1 MLSIINYNSSGQSHF
16 GRRSCM
22 LIAFV
27 TCLLALRSTCL
38 CQQVGNGPSSNDGLE
53 YQSNG
58 TILLSANGSWPEEQI
73 LERLRREYGW
83 VTDYEQT
90 PRLANMVVT
99 RADGS
104 LQAKMHSVS
113 VSIPRPTE
121 DSSAE
126 ELRVLGALA
135 SGLSS
140 ADERVT
146 VVQNGG
152 GGRFDILLSAGGAET
167 ILSTAIVIPSQA
179 RSVGDT
185 ITAVLEAVSTRTG
198 QPILLGGIANS
209 SLEITQVTVG
219 GTQPLPA
226 RVLLAEALDALPV
239 RHVWLL
245 GYEPQM
251 GSYTIGVEPAVR
263 VTRTALGQV
272 VEIPVKAPPKQK

>member
-1 MLSIINYNSSGQSHF
+1 VLSTTNYNSSGQSHV

-22 LIAFV
+22 LIALA
-27 TCLLALRSTCL
+27 TCLLTLRSTCL
-38 CQQVGNGPSSNDGLE
+38 CQQVGTGPSSNDGLE

-99 RADGS
+99 SADGS

-113 VSIPRPTE
+113 VSIPRPTQA
-121 DSSAE
+121 SSAE

-152 GGRFDILLSAGGAET
+152 DGRFDILLSAGGAEP

-185 ITAVLEAVSTRTG
+185 ITAILEAVSTRTG

-219 GTQPLPA
+219 ETQPLPA
-226 RVLLAEALDALPV
+226 RVLLAQALDALPT

-251 GSYTIGVEPAVR
+251 GSYTIGVEPVVR
-263 VTRTALGQV
+263 AIRTSSGQV
-272 VEIPVKAPPKQK
+272 VETLVKAPPKQ